1 MKLPTALSLAA
12 LSFQLHASAAGDA
25 HNVNVD
31 TPSAESALEYGVD
44 VSFPMHHSNV
54 TAANDN
60 PLGDKQKFYEDLIQG
75 CVEHYDQ
82 EKEGKGQRCLNN
94 EKDRVAMS
102 LRQPKGMFNYT
113 KLGYTKIR
121 APENVFKLIKEFWE
135 ANKDKQSPERWPA
148 GNT

>member
-1 MKLPTALSLAA
+1 MHKDLSPATKTKPTKHSFVSHYYLLYFFTSTMKLPTALSLAA

-82 EKEGKGQRCLNN
+82 EKEAKGHTIY
-94 EKDRVAMS
+94 EKVVMRRFQS
-102 LRQPKGMFNYT
+102 L
-113 KLGYTKIR
+113 
-121 APENVFKLIKEFWE
+121 EN
-135 ANKDKQSPERWPA
+135 
-148 GNT
+148 

>member
-1 MKLPTALSLAA
+1 MKLPTVLSLAA
-12 LSFQLHASAAGDA
+12 LSLQLHSATAGDA
-25 HNVNVD
+25 TNLNVN

-44 VSFPMHHSNV
+44 VSFPMHHPNV
-54 TAANDN
+54 TTDN
-60 PLGDKQKFYEDLIQG
+60 PLGDKQKFYEDLING
-75 CVEHYDQ
+75 CVEHYEK

-102 LRQPKGMFNYT
+102 LRQPKGMQNYT

-135 ANKDKQSPERWPA
+135 LNKDNQKPERWPA